1 MIPLKKATES
11 KHKIAER
18 MPFNQQMFSGK
29 LTKEQYGAYLRT
41 QLAIFSTLEENF
53 KFPHKGLIRSHKV
66 ILDLIELKENQIR
79 ILDNATDEYCQYL
92 KGLDEDSAMAHIYL
106 NYLAIMFGGQIIKS
120 KVPGSGRMY
129 EFDDINEIAKSIR
142 DIQRDD
148 WANEVNKGFDFMINI
163 LKELEKCLIT
173 P

>member
-1 MIPLKKATES
+1 MIPLKEATET

-18 MPFNQQMFSGK
+18 MLFNQQMFRGK
-29 LTKEQYGAYLRT
+29 LTKEQYGAYLRS
-41 QLAIFSTLEENF
+41 QLEIFSTLEENF
-53 KFPHKGLIRSHKV
+53 KFPHEGLKRKDAV
-66 ILDLIELKENQIR
+66 TLDLIELNENQLEV
-79 ILDNATDEYCQYL
+79 LDNATYEYCLYL
-92 KGLDEDSAMAHIYL
+92 KELGEDSAMPHIYL

-129 EFDDINEIAKSIR
+129 EFDDMTEIAKSIR

-148 WANEVNKGFDFMINI
+148 WADEVNKGFDFMINI
-163 LKELEKCLIT
+163 LKDLEKWLTT